1 MNTCARPI
9 SVDRPGEKNKA
20 SKETEWAQACGLE
33 YLKNQGMVCARVNDV
48 DLILIWHEGRAVAC
62 ERACPHEQADL
73 SHGHI
78 SAGRLVCPHHA
89 ASFDLGPG
97 RKSRAFLFPQTEPV
111 QADALLSRFA
121 RSNNM
126 ARIAANTASK
136 AGRR

>member
-89 ASFDLGPG
+89 ASFDLGDG
-97 RKSRAFLFPQTEPV
+97 GISSGWASRPLRIYPV
-111 QADALLSRFA
+111 RLEQSEIWVRVDASEV
-121 RSNNM
+121 
-126 ARIAANTASK
+126 
-136 AGRR
+136 